1 LQGAEN
7 TSSTNIE
14 VKFSRHGQYGSEP
27 NVFFAKLLQAESA
40 SKRMMFLMVLHL
52 CTFAYSEVRA
62 GVRSEHNV
70 MRDSQVNLH
79 CNTLQDF
86 TALAAA
92 WDKGADWATEAEFG
106 HKEASKKHS
115 T

>member
-1 LQGAEN
+1 M
-7 TSSTNIE
+7 
-14 VKFSRHGQYGSEP
+14 
-27 NVFFAKLLQAESA
+27 FFAKLLQAESA
-40 SKRMMFLMVLHL
+40 RKRMILHL

-70 MRDSQVNLH
+70 MRDPQVNLH

-106 HKEASKKHS
+106 HKEASKNHS